1 MDLLRST
8 TREERA
14 RRRAEEAAVR
24 ANWEMAGE
32 RSLSR
37 GRAELPLARGGEEM
51 ARDGDSTVGVRG
63 GLGRSRHGHGGMG
76 GSRVGTRRMRRAGST
91 LDEDEVGVLEVM
103 VAHHEDQPV
112 EEIREEAVERV
123 VEVGTGDVAVR
134 EMVEVDEDEAD
145 VGIGDVEELVDR
157 AVAEAAEDEDSV
169 VIIDQVLEADAEDR
183 GRCGG
188 EDWEDDVD
196 DMVEHVDDMEEQV
209 DDLGEHVDDIV
220 EHVDDMEEHVDVM
233 VDHDDDMQE
242 QLVHI
247 DNLVEQ
253 LGEQGEQEEDDD
265 VEQAEDEQVE
275 AEDDY
280 AEGAHDV
287 NVEAAQGVHAE
298 VAQMG
303 DVDDP
308 ADSPLSDTIDLT
320 DSPPPSR

>member
-1 MDLLRST
+1 MDLSRST

-14 RRRAEEAAVR
+14 RRRAEEAAER

-63 GLGRSRHGHGGMG
+63 GLGRSRHGHGGVG

-112 EEIREEAVERV
+112 EEIREEGVERV
-123 VEVGTGDVAVR
+123 VEVGTGDLALR
-134 EMVEVDEDEAD
+134 EMVEVEEDEAD
-145 VGIGDVEELVDR
+145 VGIGDVEEFMDS
-157 AVAEAAEDEDSV
+157 AEAAEDEDSV
-169 VIIDQVLEADAEDR
+169 VIIEADVEDR

-188 EDWEDDVD
+188 ENWADDVD

-209 DDLGEHVDDIV
+209 DDLVEHVDDMV

-233 VDHDDDMQE
+233 VEHE
-242 QLVHI
+242 HEL
-247 DNLVEQ
+247 EEGF
-253 LGEQGEQEEDDD
+253 LGLSPASPSSSGEKC
-265 VEQAEDEQVE
+265 
-275 AEDDY
+275 
-280 AEGAHDV
+280 
-287 NVEAAQGVHAE
+287 
-298 VAQMG
+298 
-303 DVDDP
+303 
-308 ADSPLSDTIDLT
+308 
-320 DSPPPSR
+320 

>member
-1 MDLLRST
+1 MDLLRSS

-76 GSRVGTRRMRRAGST
+76 GSRVRTRRMRRVGST

-103 VAHHEDQPV
+103 VAHHEDHPV
-112 EEIREEAVERV
+112 EEIREEGVERV
-123 VEVGTGDVAVR
+123 VEVGTGDLALR
-134 EMVEVDEDEAD
+134 EMVEVEENEAD
-145 VGIGDVEELVDR
+145 VGIGDVEEFMDS
-157 AVAEAAEDEDSV
+157 AEAAEDEDSV
-169 VIIDQVLEADAEDR
+169 VIIEADVEDR

-188 EDWEDDVD
+188 ENWADDVD

-320 DSPPPSR
+320 DSPLPSR

>member
-1 MDLLRST
+1 MDLLRSS

-14 RRRAEEAAVR
+14 RRRAEEAAER

-76 GSRVGTRRMRRAGST
+76 GSRVRTRRMRRVGST

-103 VAHHEDQPV
+103 VAHHEDHPV
-112 EEIREEAVERV
+112 EEIREEGVERV
-123 VEVGTGDVAVR
+123 VEVGTGDLAVR
-134 EMVEVDEDEAD
+134 EMVELDEDEAD

-209 DDLGEHVDDIV
+209 DDLVEHVDDMV

-233 VDHDDDMQE
+233 VEHE
-242 QLVHI
+242 HEL
-247 DNLVEQ
+247 EEGF
-253 LGEQGEQEEDDD
+253 LGLS
-265 VEQAEDEQVE
+265 
-275 AEDDY
+275 
-280 AEGAHDV
+280 
-287 NVEAAQGVHAE
+287 
-298 VAQMG
+298 
-303 DVDDP
+303 P
-308 ADSPLSDTIDLT
+308 A
-320 DSPPPSR
+320 SPPSSGEKC